1 MGRIGVFDF
10 YLFNQMLKTNSIQ
23 FLNDFNNSYLIN
35 YYKVPVRMDLSI
47 INVFARYIIYCQSTK
62 QQFNNNNFENLVKEI
77 IAKVENKIVN
87 NEITVTD
94 LGQEYKNF
102 TELLSVF
109 EEKEQKEYE
118 TKINNI
124 ILEK

>member
-35 YYKVPVRMDLSI
+35 YYKVPVRMDLSL
-47 INVFARYIIYCQSTK
+47 INVIARYIIFCQSTK
-62 QQFNNNNFENLVKEI
+62 QQFINNDFKNLVKEI

>member
-10 YLFNQMLKTNSIQ
+10 YLFNQMLKTNSKQ
-23 FLNDFNNSYLIN
+23 LLEDFNNSYLIN

-87 NEITVTD
+87 NEITVID

-102 TELLSVF
+102 TKLFSVF
-109 EEKEQKEYE
+109 EEKEQKEWE